1 MAGTN
6 RKAQPL
12 TGGPVV
18 VLVRPQ
24 LGVNIGAVARAMYNF
39 GLTRLRLVNP
49 RDGWP
54 NREAAAMA
62 SGADAVIGGVQL
74 FDTLE
79 AALGDIHF
87 ACAASA
93 RDRGME
99 KPVLEPHAAA
109 GALRTR
115 HEQGE
120 EIALVFGP
128 EAAGLTN
135 DEAALADIQVTIP
148 ANPAFASL
156 NIAQA
161 VLIIGYEWFRARVR
175 PEGELKSVMAP
186 APKAELFGFFTHLES
201 ELDRSGFL
209 FPPEKRPAM
218 VRNLRNML
226 ARAQFS
232 EQDVRT
238 LRGVIVA
245 LTGGKRRPRPDTD

>member
-6 RKAQPL
+6 RKAEAV

-24 LGVNIGAVARAMYNF
+24 LAVNIGAVARAMYNF
-39 GLTRLRLVNP
+39 GLMRLRLVNP

-54 NREAAAMA
+54 HPDASATA
-62 SGADAVIGGVQL
+62 SGADAVIAGVEL

-79 AALGDIHF
+79 AALGDVAF
-87 ACAASA
+87 VCATSA

-115 HEQGE
+115 HEMGE

-135 DEAALADIQVTIP
+135 DEAALADIQVMIP

-161 VLIIGYEWFRARVR
+161 VLIIGYEWFRARGKI
-175 PEGELKSVMAP
+175 GENLRNLAP
-186 APKAELFGFFTHLES
+186 LATKAELYALFGHLEE
-201 ELDRSGFL
+201 ELDRAGFL

-226 ARAQFS
+226 TRAQFT

-245 LTGGKRRPRPDTD
+245 LTGGKKRR